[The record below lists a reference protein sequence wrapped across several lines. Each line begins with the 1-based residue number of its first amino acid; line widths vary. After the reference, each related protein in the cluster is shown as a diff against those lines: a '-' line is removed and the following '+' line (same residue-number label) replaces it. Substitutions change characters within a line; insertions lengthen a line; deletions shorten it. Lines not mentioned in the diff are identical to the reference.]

1 MKREKQNRLSVSRPH
16 RRTDFTL
23 IELLVVIAIIAI
35 LAAILLPALQKAR
48 SHAQTTGCVNNLKQ
62 VGLSMHMYAG
72 DNNDYITLARIT
84 TTDGNGY
91 WVKCLQDGKY
101 LPDYKVLWCPKGL
114 EKVEAAAAAGNNE
127 CKKAMEIPDSRNS
140 CWAGYGLNVFMG
152 GIAYLAPGGAAAM
165 ISNSDYTNGKF
176 YWTKFS
182 KVKRASDKL
191 LVGDSWLDNASTL
204 GRGSDVIFGP
214 SKSATVGYID
224 ARHEKGAVILKAD
237 SSCAKEQDYV
247 KFNPDTAGGPGNVV
261 GYYSHPD
268 L

>member
-1 MKREKQNRLSVSRPH
+1 MKRPEQNSLSDFRLR

-35 LAAILLPALQKAR
+35 LAGMLLPALQKPR
-48 SHAQTTGCVNNLKQ
+48 NYAQALTCCSNLKQ
-62 VGLSMHMYAG
+62 VGLSIRMYAG
-72 DNNDYITLARIT
+72 DNNDFVTLARQT
-84 TTDGNGY
+84 YTDGNGY

-101 LPDYKVLWCPKGL
+101 LPDYNVLWCPKGKP
-114 EKVEAAAAAGNNE
+114 KVESAAAAGDANS
-127 CKKAMEIPDSRNS
+127 KTALDSPKTRS

-165 ISNSDYTNGKF
+165 ISNGDYDNCKF
-176 YWTKFS
+176 RWVQLS
-182 KVKRASDKL
+182 RIKRPSDKMM
-191 LVGDSWLDNASTL
+191 VADSWVDNASTL

-214 SKSATVGYID
+214 SKKTTVGYID
-224 ARHEKGAVILKAD
+224 PRHEKEAVILRAD
-237 SSCAKEQDYV
+237 GSSVKEREYL
-247 KFNPDTAGGPGNVV
+247 KYSPDTAGGPNNVV